1 MQQITKVYVY
11 HDVTA
16 GKKYQRQ
23 YFTIELSA
31 AERTEAVTGLQVG
44 EKVAD
49 AILAA
54 AHVLRLLVAVPALK
68 PTFKPL
74 QPSFRH

>member
-1 MQQITKVYVY
+1 MTSKLQKYSNSEIY
-11 HDVTA
+11 A
-16 GKKYQRQ
+16 GLAA
-23 YFTIELSA
+23 IELSA